1 MVRVILLSLCAAR
14 KSSGNPNIAGLNKL
28 ANPILESV
36 MATKD
41 LKNKPLERTPKGS
54 VLTDL
59 ILTIFKVNA
68 DLLAAGNAVTHDVTI
83 ISVRWQLLTAVSV
96 VPKTAAQIGREIGL
110 SRQGTLW
117 NVQELVDHGLLELVH
132 NPDHRRAKL
141 VSLTNQGRE
150 KLAEITNYQI
160 SWVNS
165 LAVNFEKIDLELAVD
180 VLSQLRNSLRVTDV
194 EV

>member
-1 MVRVILLSLCAAR
+1 MV
-14 KSSGNPNIAGLNKL
+14 
-28 ANPILESV
+28 
-36 MATKD
+36 TKD
-41 LKNKPLERTPKGS
+41 LKDRPLKRSPEGS

-68 DLLAAGNAVTHDVTI
+68 DLLAAGNAVTHDITI

-96 VPKTAAQIGREIGL
+96 TPKTAAQIGREIGL

-117 NVQELVDHGLLELVH
+117 NVQELVDHGLVELIH

-141 VSLTNQGRE
+141 VSLTKQGHE
-150 KLAEITNYQI
+150 KLAEITDYQI
-160 SWVNS
+160 AWVNS
-165 LAVNFEKIDLELAVD
+165 LAVNFEKLDLELAVD
-180 VLSQLRNSLRVTDV
+180 VLSQLRNCLRVADA